1 MNNYRHT
8 ALGSVIPS
16 ARQLLGTVA
25 LVAACAA
32 TPSLAQQA
40 VDSERVTRIQ
50 GALAPLTAP
59 RDDAA
64 YINHIIQMEIPQP
77 GGTWSLVTLNY
88 NHTVDLAVFYEFD
101 SAALTP
107 QAKALLTDLGR
118 ALSSAQLAGARFLV
132 AGHTDAKGSKPY
144 NQNLSERRAV
154 EARRFLT
161 ENFGIRPDR
170 LIAVGFGED
179 FLADPARPHDPI
191 NRRVEITLLVDIS
204 PLGTAYEAGTTPRTV
219 TTGEAAAAAVSAAT
233 GIPPEC
239 IGVDPGTDPRPND
252 TGLDDFGGEPTDVL
266 CAPRPP
272 AEEAPAPQPAETDT
286 TPDTTPAPDAATG
299 DATGTTNPAGD
310 QNSAINN

>member
-1 MNNYRHT
+1 MKDFRHT
-8 ALGSVIPS
+8 ALGSVFPS
-16 ARQLLGTVA
+16 ARRLLGTVA

-32 TPSLAQQA
+32 TPGLAQQA
-40 VDSERVTRIQ
+40 VDSERVNRIQ
-50 GALAPLTAP
+50 GALAPLSQP

-64 YINHIIQMEIPQP
+64 YINKIIQMEIPQP
-77 GGTWSLVTLNY
+77 GGTWSRVTLNY

-118 ALSSAQLAGARFLV
+118 ALTSPRLAGTKFLL

-154 EARRFLT
+154 EARRFLV

-170 LIAVGFGED
+170 LIVVGFGEEY
-179 FLADPARPHDPI
+179 LADPARPHDPI
-191 NRRVEITLLVDIS
+191 NRRVEVTLLEAVV
-204 PLGTAYEAGTTPRTV
+204 PLGAAYEAGTAPKTV
-219 TTGEAAAAAVSAAT
+219 ETAPAAPAMGEL
-233 GIPPEC
+233 PPEC
-239 IGVDPGTDPRPND
+239 EGVDMNTDPRPAD

-266 CAPRPP
+266 CAPRAPEEDP
-272 AEEAPAPQPAETDT
+272 AAGTEPETTPEEAPAADDTGLTTD
-286 TPDTTPAPDAATG
+286 
-299 DATGTTNPAGD
+299 PAGN